1 MRLFIYG
8 LSAADKIDNIFSNNI
23 HCAMYLF
30 HHKIITSTEKLK
42 QKIKSS
48 DCQQKVETIAIV
60 FYLLFFLSNA
70 ASTNPKNKGCGLL
83 GLLFNSG

>member
-8 LSAADKIDNIFSNNI
+8 LSAADKMDKIFSNNI

-42 QKIKSS
+42 NENKKHIEGKGESYEKNCSRDDLLCRYYIGSGRSREKI
-48 DCQQKVETIAIV
+48 ETV
-60 FYLLFFLSNA
+60 
-70 ASTNPKNKGCGLL
+70 K
-83 GLLFNSG
+83 

>member
-8 LSAADKIDNIFSNNI
+8 LSAADKIDKIFSNNI

-42 QKIKSS
+42 KENK
-48 DCQQKVETIAIV
+48 KVAIANKRLKQS
-60 FYLLFFLSNA
+60 LLFFIYYFFYLMQLRQILRI
-70 ASTNPKNKGCGLL
+70 KDVVC
-83 GLLFNSG
+83 